1 MKYSIFIC
9 ILTFFSIS
17 YTSLS
22 NTQTTDT
29 TFWSNEANVSINLNQ
44 LALVNWAKGGESS
57 IAATGLLNA
66 KANYKKDDIQWD
78 NVLDIRYGIMSSEQY
93 NIRKTDDKFEIESKI
108 GYNAFDNVFY
118 SVDMSINSQFSDGYK
133 YPDDSTLVSTFLS
146 PAYLT
151 MSTGLDY
158 KINSSFSFFLSP
170 FAGRFIWVADDSLS
184 AKGVYSLEPGEKFR
198 ADFGAKFTAKAEQ
211 KIMENVIIKSKLE
224 LFNNYTDREETN
236 RTNIDVNCESTLS
249 MKVNDYIAA
258 NIFLHLIY
266 DHNINVPLF
275 EHIDGVKT
283 KVGEGRRLQVKEV
296 LGVGF
301 SYKL

>member
-1 MKYSIFIC
+1 MKYIFSIIILASIFAVLDC
-9 ILTFFSIS
+9 SA
-17 YTSLS
+17 
-22 NTQTTDT
+22 NTQTQDT
-29 TFWSNEANVSINLNQ
+29 SYWTKQGNVSINLNQ
-44 LALVNWAKGGESS
+44 LALINWAKGGESS
-57 IAATGLLNA
+57 VAATGLLNA
-66 KANYKKDDIQWD
+66 QANYKKDNVQWD
-78 NVLDIRYGIMSSEQY
+78 NVLDLRYGLMSSEQY
-93 NIRKTDDKFEIESKI
+93 DIRKTDDKIEIESKI

-118 SVDMSINSQFSDGYK
+118 TVDMSFNTQFWDGYK

-158 KINSSFSFFLSP
+158 KINSAFSFFLSP
-170 FAGRFIWVADDSLS
+170 FAGRFIWVKDDSLV
-184 AKGVYSLEPGEKFR
+184 AKGVYSLEPGENFR
-198 ADFGAKFTAKAEQ
+198 ADFGAKFTARAEKQ
-211 KIMENVIIKSKLE
+211 IMENITVKSKLE
-224 LFNNYTDREETN
+224 LFNNYTDKDLNN
-236 RTNIDVNCESTLS
+236 RSNIDINCESTLL

-275 EHIDGVKT
+275 EQIDGVKT
-283 KVGEGRRLQVKEV
+283 KIGEGRRLQVKEV

>member
-1 MKYSIFIC
+1 MKSKIFIFTLLYFLAYTL
-9 ILTFFSIS
+9 ILAD
-17 YTSLS
+17 
-22 NTQTTDT
+22 TQTSDT
-29 TFWSNEANVSINLNQ
+29 TYWSKEANVSINLNQ

-57 IAATGLLNA
+57 VAATGLVNA
-66 KANYKKDDIQWD
+66 KLNYKEDDIQWD

-93 NIRKTDDKFEIESKI
+93 DIRKTDDKFEIESKI
-108 GYNAFDNVFY
+108 GYNAFANVFY
-118 SVDMSINSQFSDGYK
+118 SVDMSFNSQFYDGYK
-133 YPDDSTLVSTFLS
+133 YPDDSTLVSTFFS

-170 FAGRFIWVADDSLS
+170 FAGRFIWIADDSLS
-184 AKGVYSLEPGEKFR
+184 AKGVYSLEPGESFR

-224 LFNNYTDREETN
+224 LFNNYTDRDESN
-236 RTNIDVNCESTLS
+236 RTNIDVNCENTLS

-258 NIFLHLIY
+258 NIFVHFIY

-275 EHIDGVKT
+275 DQVEGIKT
-283 KVGEGRRLQVKEV
+283 KIGEGKRLQVKEV